1 MTGEDAR
8 HSIVYIPFWYPI
20 SSMKRYL
27 FGLSALVLLVL
38 FLASCGNP
46 RPPEPPALELPKTVR
61 DLRAVRKGDQ
71 VSLSWT
77 VPTKTVE
84 AQTIRYLG
92 PTRICRSLDHAMQ
105 SCGTPAGEAPTP
117 DLSVLLAASR
127 KGVTQS
133 ARYVDSLPAAQLSPT
148 ANFTYAV
155 EVLNDNQRS
164 AGLSNQVSVPAA
176 PTLPA
181 PSGFQAHLSADGVVL
196 SWNKASTGAEAPSL
210 QHFYRV
216 YRHQAKGQDTVIANL
231 PMETTQFVDRS
242 FEWEKTYQ
250 YRLDVVT
257 IVNSQTEARC
267 AAGESVPT
275 ENCPA
280 PVSVE
285 GNDTPEAEIIA
296 HDVFPPAAPAG
307 LQAVFSE
314 NGPQSF
320 IDLVWSPN
328 SESDLAGYNVFR
340 HEEGAEAVQ
349 INSQLVKTP
358 AYRDLTVQAGR
369 KYFYSVSAV
378 DVRGNQSGRS
388 REASESVP

>member
-1 MTGEDAR
+1 MR
-8 HSIVYIPFWYPI
+8 LYFPKF
-20 SSMKRYL
+20 
-27 FGLSALVLLVL
+27 FALVFAMI

-46 RPPEPPALELPKTVR
+46 RPPEPPELELPKTVR

-84 AQTIRYLG
+84 AQTVRYLG
-92 PTRICRSLDHAMQ
+92 PTRICRTLKSAIQ
-105 SCGTPAGEAPTP
+105 ECGTPAGEAPAP
-117 DLSVLLAASR
+117 DLSILLAASR
-127 KGVTQS
+127 KGAAQS
-133 ARYVDSLPAAQLSPT
+133 AHYVDSLPVAQLSPA
-148 ANFTYAV
+148 ANFIYAV

-164 AGLSNQVSVPAA
+164 AGLSNQVSVSAA

-181 PSGFQAHLSADGVVL
+181 PSGFQAHPSADGVVL
-196 SWNKASTGAEAPSL
+196 SWNKSSTSAEAPGL
-210 QHFYRV
+210 QHFYRI
-216 YRHQAKGQDTVIANL
+216 YRRQAKGQDAVIANL

-257 IVNSQTEARC
+257 VVNGQAADHC
-267 AAGESVPT
+267 AGENGPAA
-275 ENCPA
+275 NCAA
-280 PVSVE
+280 PVSIE
-285 GNDTPEAEIIA
+285 GDDTPEAEVIA
-296 HDVFPPAAPAG
+296 HDVFPPAAPSG

-314 NGPQSF
+314 NGPQKF

-328 SESDLAGYNVFR
+328 SEPDLAGYNVFR
-340 HEEGAEAVQ
+340 HEEGAETVQ

-358 AYRDLTVQAGR
+358 AYRDLSVQVGR

-378 DVRGNQSGRS
+378 DGRGNQSGRS
-388 REASESVP
+388 QEASESTP